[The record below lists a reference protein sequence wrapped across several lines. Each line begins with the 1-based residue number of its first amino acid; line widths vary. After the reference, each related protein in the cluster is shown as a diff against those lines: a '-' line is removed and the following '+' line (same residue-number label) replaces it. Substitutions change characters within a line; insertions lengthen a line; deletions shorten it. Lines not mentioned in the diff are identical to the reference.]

1 MQMQTLLR
9 VAVAAIA
16 LALTL
21 PLSQAARDLS
31 SNPPSAPS
39 AELIV
44 IEVGGCIYCRVFR
57 RDILPAYLAS
67 PHSRNVPIRFVDYND
82 PGASGLPVSGPVKIV
97 PTFIMIKD
105 DREIGRIPGYIG
117 RTEFF
122 RAVTHMLSTP

>member
-44 IEVGGCIYCRVFR
+44 IEVDGCIYCRVFR
-57 RDILPAYLAS
+57 RDILPAWLAS
-67 PHSRNVPIRFVDYND
+67 PHSRNVPIRFVDYNG

-122 RAVTHMLSTP
+122 RAVTHMLSTS